1 MSFGRLQPVA
11 RGLQGTNM
19 GIDQEERTNRRW
31 LIVSLCAWAVISALL
46 FVRVCVVGHVSVV
59 FSAIVLALVGGA
71 IFTFITV
78 SLPFRVF
85 QNLTQPERRTVRLW
99 ETVWC
104 ILAFL
109 SFFYLVIS
117 LIINYEPDW

>member
-1 MSFGRLQPVA
+1 
-11 RGLQGTNM
+11 M

-31 LIVSLCAWAVISALL
+31 LIVSLCAWGLISALL
-46 FVRVCVVGHVSVV
+46 FVRVCVVGLVSVV
-59 FSAIVLALVGGA
+59 FSEIVLALVGGA
-71 IFTFITV
+71 ILTFIAV

-109 SFFYLVIS
+109 SFFYMVIS
-117 LIINYEPDW
+117 AVINY

>member
-1 MSFGRLQPVA
+1 
-11 RGLQGTNM
+11 M
-19 GIDQEERTNRRW
+19 GIDQDERTNRRS
-31 LIVSLCAWAVISALL
+31 LIVSLCAWGLISALL
-46 FVRVCVVGHVSVV
+46 FVRMCVVGR
-59 FSAIVLALVGGA
+59 FAEFTLPIFFALVGGA
-71 IFTFITV
+71 ILTFIAV

-109 SFFYLVIS
+109 ALVNLVI
-117 LIINYEPDW
+117 LTIISYPPDW

>member
-1 MSFGRLQPVA
+1 
-11 RGLQGTNM
+11 M

-31 LIVSLCAWAVISALL
+31 LIISLCAWGLISALL
-46 FVRVCVVGHVSVV
+46 FVRACVVGRFAEVT
-59 FSAIVLALVGGA
+59 FAIFLTLVGGA
-71 IFTFITV
+71 IVTFVAV

-85 QNLTQPERRTVRLW
+85 QNLTQPERRTVRIW

-109 SFFYLVIS
+109 SLVYVVILAIIS
-117 LIINYEPDW
+117 RPPDW

>member
-1 MSFGRLQPVA
+1 
-11 RGLQGTNM
+11 M

-31 LIVSLCAWAVISALL
+31 LIVSLCAWGLISALL
-46 FVRVCVVGHVSVV
+46 FVRVCVVGLVSVV
-59 FSAIVLALVGGA
+59 FSEIVLALVGGA
-71 IFTFITV
+71 ILTFIAV

-109 SFFYLVIS
+109 SFFYMVIS
-117 LIINYEPDW
+117 AVINYEPDW

>member
-1 MSFGRLQPVA
+1 
-11 RGLQGTNM
+11 M
-19 GIDQEERTNRRW
+19 GIDQEERTSRRW
-31 LIVSLCAWAVISALL
+31 LIVSLCAWGLISALL
-46 FVRVCVVGHVSVV
+46 FVRVCVVGLVSVV
-59 FSAIVLALVGGA
+59 FSAIVLALVAGA
-71 IFTFITV
+71 ILTFIAV

-109 SFFYLVIS
+109 SFVCMVIS
-117 LIINYEPDW
+117 AIINYEPDW